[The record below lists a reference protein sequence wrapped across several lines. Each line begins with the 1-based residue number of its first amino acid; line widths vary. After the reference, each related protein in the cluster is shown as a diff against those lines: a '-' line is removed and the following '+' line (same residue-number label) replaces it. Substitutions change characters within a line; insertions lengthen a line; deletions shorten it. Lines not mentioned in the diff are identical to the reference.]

1 MDIGKRIKAAREKL
15 GWTQDEL
22 AKRLG
27 YTSKYTISRLEN
39 NVHRFPLDKVSDFAK
54 ILKISESYLLGLD
67 EDTELLPETI
77 TLSGANVEYPVL
89 AEIKAGYDGV
99 AVEINSGDT
108 ITIPREFIKGD
119 PQDYFVIKAKGD
131 SMYPKIAD
139 GDFVLVRRQDSV
151 DSGRIAVII
160 YNSDDATIKRVNYVA
175 GENWLELEPFNRLYA
190 PMRISGSDVSLCKI
204 LGQVKKLIRD
214 F

>member
-1 MDIGKRIKAAREKL
+1 MSLGSKIKELRIALELTQEELGKRVGKGGSTVRMWELEKARPDVKTTAKL
-15 GWTQDEL
+15 
-22 AKRLG
+22 A
-27 YTSKYTISRLEN
+27 SI
-39 NVHRFPLDKVSDFAK
+39 FKVSTD
-54 ILKISESYLLGLD
+54 YLLGLD
-67 EDTELLPETI
+67 EDPDLLPETI

-99 AVEINSGDT
+99 AVEVNSGDT

-204 LGQVKKLIRD
+204 LVQVKKLIRD

>member
-1 MDIGKRIKAAREKL
+1 MSLGSKIKELRIALELTQEELGKRVGKGGSTVRMWELEKARPDVKTTAKL
-15 GWTQDEL
+15 
-22 AKRLG
+22 A
-27 YTSKYTISRLEN
+27 SI
-39 NVHRFPLDKVSDFAK
+39 FKVSTD
-54 ILKISESYLLGLD
+54 YLLGLD
-67 EDTELLPETI
+67 EDPDLLPETI

-99 AVEINSGDT
+99 AVEVNSGDT

>member
-1 MDIGKRIKAAREKL
+1 MKIGDRIKEARLKKGL
-15 GWTQDEL
+15 SQSEL
-22 AKRLG
+22 AKQIG
-27 YTSKYTISRLEN
+27 YQTKGAISRIEN
-39 NVHRFPLDKVSDFAK
+39 NSNAFPIEKLPQFAK
-54 ILKISESYLLGLD
+54 ALNVSESYLLGLD
-67 EDTELLPETI
+67 EDPDLLPETI

-99 AVEINSGDT
+99 AVEVNSGDT